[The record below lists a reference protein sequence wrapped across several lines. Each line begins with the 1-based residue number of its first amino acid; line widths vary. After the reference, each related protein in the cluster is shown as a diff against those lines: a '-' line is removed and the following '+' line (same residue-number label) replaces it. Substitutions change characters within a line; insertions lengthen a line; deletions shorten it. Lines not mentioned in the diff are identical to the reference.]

1 MEHVMIRF
9 LSRTEVAERIGVK
22 PTSLGRYSLPEP
34 DALTGDVRGWTPETI
49 DKWNEERTKR
59 S

>member
-1 MEHVMIRF
+1 MIRF

-22 PTSLGRYSLPEP
+22 PTSLGRYNLPEP
-34 DALTGDVRGWTPETI
+34 DALTGDVRGWTAETI